1 MAVKEITAKSV
12 LRKQKKIESWF
23 LTRYGMN
30 LYRGCAHNCV
40 YCDGRS
46 EKYQVEGEF
55 GEDVKVKI
63 NAPEILQRE
72 LDPKRKRKP
81 MSKGYVGL
89 VGGVGDSYQPV
100 EKKYELTKK
109 ALHIINTFNHP
120 VHILTKSTLVERDLE
135 LIKEINEKKKTI
147 VSFSLSS
154 ADDKISSIFEPGVPP
169 PSERLN
175 TLKKFKKHGIN
186 TGVYLLPVIPFITDK
201 PEIIDS
207 SLKKIKNAGVDF
219 VIFGG
224 MTLKDGRQKEYF
236 IKKIKENY
244 PELLTEY
251 SHIYKD
257 KKWGNAIPEYNKS
270 LYQTFNLISE
280 KHRIPLRIPPYLYL
294 DVLDENSLV
303 VVILEHLDY
312 LLKLKG
318 RKSPYSYAA
327 FSISKLNEPLSELK
341 FSLKKLK
348 GVGPTTERLILEIL
362 NTGRCSYYEKLL
374 LK

>member
-1 MAVKEITAKSV
+1 MAVKEITAKSI

-81 MSKGYVGL
+81 MSRGYVGL

-109 ALHIINTFNHP
+109 ALHVINTFNHP

-135 LIKEINEKKKTI
+135 LIKEINEKKKAI

-154 ADDKISSIFEPGVPP
+154 ADDEISSIFEPGVPP
-169 PSERLN
+169 PSERLK

-201 PEIIDS
+201 PEILDY
-207 SLKKIKNAGVDF
+207 SLNKIKNASVDF

-224 MTLKDGRQKEYF
+224 MTLKEGRQKEYF
-236 IKKIKENY
+236 IKKLKENY

-251 SHIYKD
+251 NHIYKNN
-257 KKWGNAIPEYNKS
+257 KWGEAIPEYYTS
-270 LYQTFNLISE
+270 LQQTFNILS
-280 KHRIPLRIPPYLYL
+280 KKYNIPKRIPPNLYQ
-294 DVLDENSLV
+294 DILDENDLV
-303 VVILEHLDY
+303 VVILEHIDY
-312 LLKLKG
+312 LLKSKG

-327 FSISKLNEPLSELK
+327 YSVSKLKQPLSEK
-341 FSLKKLK
+341 KYSLKKLK
-348 GVGPTTERLILEIL
+348 GVGPTTEKLILEIL
-362 NTGRCSYYEKLL
+362 NRGRCKYYEKLL